1 MRLDHPRLA
10 ISDLEV
16 RFGPRPVVQIDEL
29 TLGGAEIVGLAAESG
44 SGKSMT
50 TLAILGLAHTVGASV
65 SGSIRLDGT
74 ELTSLSQRALR
85 ERRGRQIAAIFQ
97 SPAMAFSPVFK
108 VGRVVLGALRLHGMS
123 KAEAAQA
130 AARAMREVLLP
141 PDLLDRYPAQLSGGQ
156 LQRVAI
162 AIALALRAE
171 VLLADEPTSALDVT
185 VQAEVL
191 ELLRGLRER
200 EGMSVLLISHD
211 LAVVAE
217 LCDRVAVM
225 QAGRI
230 VEQGPAAQVL
240 TAPQHPYTAE
250 LLAAVPRIAAPAR
263 DTPAPDGHSRDGQA
277 G

>member
-1 MRLDHPRLA
+1 MSADHPRLA

-16 RFGPRPVVQIDEL
+16 RFGRRPVVQIGEL
-29 TLGGAEIVGLAAESG
+29 TLGEAEIVGLAGESG

-74 ELTSLSQRALR
+74 ELTALSQRAMR

-108 VGRVVLGALRLHGMS
+108 VGQVVLGALRLHGMS

-130 AARAMREVLLP
+130 ASRAMREVLLP
-141 PDLLDRYPAQLSGGQ
+141 PELLDRYPAQLSGGQ

-263 DTPAPDGHSRDGQA
+263 GTPAPDRHAQDGQA

>member
-1 MRLDHPRLA
+1 M
-10 ISDLEV
+10 
-16 RFGPRPVVQIDEL
+16 
-29 TLGGAEIVGLAAESG
+29 
-44 SGKSMT
+44 
-50 TLAILGLAHTVGASV
+50 
-65 SGSIRLDGT
+65 
-74 ELTSLSQRALR
+74 
-85 ERRGRQIAAIFQ
+85 
-97 SPAMAFSPVFK
+97 
-108 VGRVVLGALRLHGMS
+108 
-123 KAEAAQA
+123 
-130 AARAMREVLLP
+130 
-141 PDLLDRYPAQLSGGQ
+141 
-156 LQRVAI
+156 
-162 AIALALRAE
+162 
-171 VLLADEPTSALDVT
+171 LLADEPTSALDVT

-263 DTPAPDGHSRDGQA
+263 GTPAPDGPAQDGQA